1 MLHFWLTMPMNQDG
15 AKMKRAA
22 QRTGQIWSFE
32 VYLRTG
38 RRDVQPDNI
47 EHKFNP
53 YHDPKNGQFTFAPGG
68 KLAEQDSKFDP
79 TNPFDAAHPN
89 NHTVYVVRRG
99 DSLSRVA
106 KRRKGLTVTDLAA
119 LNGIS
124 RTAGLLIGQKLKLPN
139 QSYLEAGRAVRNNF
153 IALASYQSAQGGR
166 LPPNVAKA
174 SSVLQQVNTTLRS
187 VQSNGYTFRLDG
199 LLRTKNA
206 EGMLQRKT
214 ERRSKPAQRNTGGAD
229 RLRTDDGGHYIAL
242 RFNGPRET
250 FNHFA
255 QNANFNRG
263 AYRVLEGEWD
273 TLVRAGRTVQVRIIP
288 EYAGTSLRP
297 SKLTVIYTVDGER
310 RIRYFKN
317 SPGGR

>member
-1 MLHFWLTMPMNQDG
+1 MPANLDG
-15 AKMKRAA
+15 AKMNQTA
-22 QRTGQIWSFE
+22 QGTGTVWSFE

-38 RRDVQPDNI
+38 RRAIQPDNI
-47 EHKFNP
+47 QYKFNP

-68 KLAEQDSKFDP
+68 KLTDEGSKFDA

-124 RTAGLLIGQKLKLPN
+124 RTSGLLIGQKLKLPN
-139 QSYLEAGRAVRNNF
+139 QSYLEAGRTARNNF
-153 IALASYQSAQGGR
+153 LALASYRTAQGGR
-166 LPPNVAKA
+166 LPPNVAKVP
-174 SSVLQQVNTTLRS
+174 SMLQQVSATLRTEK
-187 VQSNGYTFRLDG
+187 SNGYTFRLDG

-206 EGMLQRKT
+206 EGLLQRKT
-214 ERRSKPAQRNTGGAD
+214 ERRSKPAQRNAGDRD
-229 RLRTDDGGHYIAL
+229 RLSTDDGGHYVAL
-242 RFNGPRET
+242 RFNGPREA

-263 AYRVLEGEWD
+263 AYRVLEDEWD
-273 TLVRAGRTVQVRIIP
+273 KLVRAGKRVQVRIIP
-288 EYAGTSLRP
+288 EYVGASLRP
-297 SKLTVIYTVDGER
+297 SRLTVIYTIDGARELR
-310 RIRYFKN
+310 FFQN
-317 SPGGR
+317 APGGK

>member
-1 MLHFWLTMPMNQDG
+1 MCKDALRLGMGCGMNQTV
-15 AKMKRAA
+15 
-22 QRTGQIWSFE
+22 QRVRRVSPFE
-32 VYLRTG
+32 VFLRTG
-38 RRDVQPDNI
+38 RRVIGHGAI

-53 YHDPKNGQFTFAPGG
+53 YHDPTNGQFTFSPGG
-68 KLAEQDSKFDP
+68 KLADGDNPFDP
-79 TNPFDAAHPN
+79 TNPFDAAHPK
-89 NHTVYVVRRG
+89 NHSIYTVRRG

-124 RTAGLLIGQKLKLPN
+124 RTSGLLIGQKLKLPN
-139 QSYLEAGRAVRNNF
+139 QSYLEAGRAARNNF
-153 IALASYQSAQGGR
+153 LALASYQNAQAGR
-166 LPPNVAKA
+166 LPPNVTKA
-174 SSVLQQVNTTLRS
+174 PSLLQQVNTTVRT
-187 VQSNGYTFRLDG
+187 VKSNGYAFRLDG

-206 EGMLQRKT
+206 EGLLLRKT
-214 ERRSKPAQRNTGGAD
+214 ERRSKPAQRNAGGVD
-229 RLRTDDGGHYIAL
+229 RLRTDDGGHYFAL
-242 RFNGPRET
+242 RFNGPREA

-263 AYRVLEGEWD
+263 AYRVLEDEWN
-273 TLVRAGRTVQVRIIP
+273 TLARAGKRVQVRIIP

-297 SKLTVIYTVDGER
+297 SRLTVIYMVDGER